1 MTVAYDL
8 RYSLTVAG
16 AASEL
21 FVNKA
26 ECTDFPFNPSVRQR
40 RDTCSVGGKIGEL
53 ERLVNLNIGNCAR
66 RGAAG
71 EMLVA
76 WDETVTSVADQASDT
91 LPAPQISC
99 AGVIY

>member
-40 RDTCSVGGKIGEL
+40 RDTCSVGGTIGEWAIG
-53 ERLVNLNIGNCAR
+53 VNLNIANC
-66 RGAAG
+66 
-71 EMLVA
+71 A
-76 WDETVTSVADQASDT
+76 WDETVTRVPEQASDT
-91 LPAPQISC
+91 LPARQISC
-99 AGVIY
+99 ARQ